1 VIPEPAGLVLAPF
14 RGVRYAPDRVS
25 GLAEV
30 TSPPYD
36 VLGAAAAERLRRG
49 DPHNVVRLTLP
60 TDGTGQGDS
69 RPHDRYGVA
78 GRTLRTWIADGVL
91 APDPNAGLYVYEE
104 QAHDAP
110 GSRPGAWAGL
120 QRGLIGAIALTAAAA
135 GIVLPHE
142 GVTPVVVAHRRKL
155 MEATQANLEPIFL
168 LYQGGGAASQLV
180 DEVAQTQPP
189 TIEALTDG
197 VAHRLWAVTDPARV
211 AAAAADLGCR
221 QAVIADGH
229 HRYAAYLELQA
240 QRHAAGMG
248 AGPWDHGLVL
258 LVDSNAYP
266 PRIDPIHRV
275 VADLPPAT
283 AAELAESAF
292 TVRTLPGGTDL
303 GTALR
308 VLRDAGHA
316 REISLD
322 RSAPG
327 GSAPGESPPGES
339 PPGES
344 PPGESAPGE
353 SAPGESPPGESPPGG
368 TAQNGTSLGASR
380 NRTAFLLAG
389 DGAFRLLTDPDPVK
403 LAAAAPAAPA
413 GRSAPRLRFDTSVL
427 HELLL
432 GEIWQIRGDQSMV
445 HHHDHHDAAID
456 AATPGGTVVI
466 CNPPQVTDVLALA
479 ASGEQMPRKSTS
491 FGPKPRTGLVI
502 RSFAYG

>member
-1 VIPEPAGLVLAPF
+1 MIPEPAGLVLAPF

-339 PPGES
+339 PPG
-344 PPGESAPGE
+344 
-353 SAPGESPPGESPPGG
+353 G

-403 LAAAAPAAPA
+403 LAAAAPA
-413 GRSAPRLRFDTSVL
+413 GRSARWLRLDTSVL

-432 GEIWQIRGDQSMV
+432 GEIWRIRGDQSSVRMV
-445 HHHDHHDAAID
+445 HHDAAAAID
-456 AATPGGTVVI
+456 AATPGGTAVI